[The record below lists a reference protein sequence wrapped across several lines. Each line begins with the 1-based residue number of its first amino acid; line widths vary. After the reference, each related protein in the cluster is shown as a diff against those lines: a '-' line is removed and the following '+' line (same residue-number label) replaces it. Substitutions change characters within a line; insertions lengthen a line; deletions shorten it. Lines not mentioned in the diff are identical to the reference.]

1 MSSTSG
7 AAVVTT
13 RGDQLIVVTRELDA
27 PKQLVWDAHHRPEY
41 VRKWW
46 GLDGY
51 TNHITE
57 IDLRPGGRWRFGQ
70 RGPDGSEV
78 VFGGVY
84 REIDPPN
91 RFVYTKGWPDDT
103 GSTEDSMIT
112 ILFDEHD
119 GRCTVTLL
127 CEFSSR
133 ALRDT
138 VAERGM
144 ERLQRS
150 YDRMDTLLAS
160 LR

>member
-1 MSSTSG
+1 
-7 AAVVTT
+7 
-13 RGDQLIVVTRELDA
+13 
-27 PKQLVWDAHHRPEY
+27 
-41 VRKWW
+41 
-46 GLDGY
+46 LDGH

-91 RFVYTKGWPDDT
+91 RFTYTKGWPDGAESPT
-103 GSTEDSMIT
+103 DSVIT

-119 GRCTVTLL
+119 GGCTVTLL
-127 CEFSSR
+127 CEFPTR
-133 ALRDT
+133 ELRDS
-138 VAERGM
+138 VAEHGI